1 MDTQPSTLPNGL
13 QPDVASKVE
22 EAPRVLPSIEE
33 IGAWIKGE
41 DLPNLVTLFDL
52 LVLKRFDALVM
63 QIRKEELVPQHWQV
77 ISDRT
82 IDDPQ
87 QFDRFAE
94 IGRLKARYKDEE
106 VARRRVGALKT
117 VWLELAGKRPSLWTV
132 ADLLAGMRRNIERE
146 LEVDYYDLLC
156 AIRDVWKDLTYPHGR
171 EQVEILWAL
180 LAFVRGKTK
189 K

>member
-1 MDTQPSTLPNGL
+1 MDSQQSTSP
-13 QPDVASKVE
+13 PRTPPAAAPEVE

-33 IGAWIKGE
+33 IGAWIEGAE
-41 DLPNLVTLFDL
+41 LPNLSNLFNL

-82 IDDPQ
+82 IADVEE
-87 QFDRFAE
+87 FERFAE
-94 IGRLKARYKDEE
+94 VGRLQSKYQDSE
-106 VARRRVGALKT
+106 VGQRRIEVLKI

-132 ADLLAGMRRNIERE
+132 ADLLAGMRRIIEQG
-146 LEVDYYDLLC
+146 LEVDYHDLLC
-156 AIRDVWKDLTYPHGR
+156 AIRDVWTDLTYPHGR
-171 EQVEILWAL
+171 EQLEVLWAL
-180 LAFVRGKTK
+180 LAFVRQKTK